1 MLPFT
6 VTACGNYSIADE
18 NDCLQKEEAPFIRSE
33 EDRDLRFPSHEEAN
47 PARADDQSAF
57 CPMSI
62 TAENFILQGG
72 LKMKTKWM
80 CMIFML
86 ALAFHLP
93 ENTGN
98 ESSDINV
105 ISLQDSNTDKKIME
119 AGTVKDSA
127 FSGKVGGCFYADGNR
142 IIVESDKLYLYD
154 MEKGETIAGADISM
168 EDLCVQTYADGY
180 FVVGRGNGS
189 GGGSNSSFATSES
202 GDGINGYILDKDF
215 AIQDTIS
222 FSGLLS
228 DDFVLQTTGIAIS
241 QDGKR
246 IAFGG
251 FQGLYFYDTS
261 SRKVRTILNYSEEG
275 TADNMQIV
283 TMDSLTFTGN
293 NTLVYVGMATDSSI
307 GGDGVSVYGT
317 VSTDSAN
324 LTITKKGDYKV
335 DTEEVQKGGN
345 LLIMPQSFDKN
356 NGTLLMLD
364 TISNTEKTM
373 SFSSRSEGKDGVYC
387 SGQGKYVATAILEE
401 SSVTINIYD
410 TASGKSIHT
419 ETVQDSN
426 STYFLRVP
434 QILILDDSGT
444 CIVVLGRGIDEVSTL
459 ITTFGFM
466 G

>member
-1 MLPFT
+1 
-6 VTACGNYSIADE
+6 
-18 NDCLQKEEAPFIRSE
+18 
-33 EDRDLRFPSHEEAN
+33 
-47 PARADDQSAF
+47 
-57 CPMSI
+57 
-62 TAENFILQGG
+62 
-72 LKMKTKWM
+72 MKTKWM
-80 CMIFML
+80 CMILML
-86 ALAFHLP
+86 ALALNLSACGNRQENGNSSEYGAINMDP
-93 ENTGN
+93 QSEENDLSENTGN
-98 ESSDINV
+98 ESSNINV
-105 ISLQDSNTDKKIME
+105 INLQDNGTDKNIM
-119 AGTVKDSA
+119 AVSTVKDSA
-127 FSGKVGGCFYADGNR
+127 FSGKVSGCYYAGGSR
-142 IIVESDKLYLYD
+142 IIVAADQLYLYD
-154 MEKGETIAGADISM
+154 TGKGKTIASADISM
-168 EDLCVQTYADGY
+168 EDLCVQTFTDGY
-180 FVVGRGNGS
+180 FVVGQGKA
-189 GGGSNSSFATSES
+189 GGGSNGSFATSES
-202 GDGINGYILDKDF
+202 GGINGYILNKDF

-228 DDFVLQTTGIAIS
+228 DDFIVQITGIAVS
-241 QDGKR
+241 QDGKQV
-246 IAFGG
+246 AFGG
-251 FQGLYFYDTS
+251 LSGLYLYDIS
-261 SRKVRTILNYSEEG
+261 SRRVRTILNYSEKG
-275 TADNMQIV
+275 TVGNMQIV

-293 NTLVYVGMATDSSI
+293 NTLVYVGMATDTSI
-307 GGDGVSVYGT
+307 GGEGVSVYGT

-410 TASGKSIHT
+410 TASGKNIHT

-434 QILILDDSGT
+434 QILILDESGT

-459 ITTFGFM
+459 ITTFGFA

>member
-1 MLPFT
+1 
-6 VTACGNYSIADE
+6 
-18 NDCLQKEEAPFIRSE
+18 
-33 EDRDLRFPSHEEAN
+33 
-47 PARADDQSAF
+47 
-57 CPMSI
+57 
-62 TAENFILQGG
+62 
-72 LKMKTKWM
+72 MKTKWM
-80 CMIFML
+80 CMILML
-86 ALAFHLP
+86 ALALP
-93 ENTGN
+93 LSACGNGQENGNSSENGAINMEPQSVEDDSSENTGN
-98 ESSDINV
+98 ESSEMNV
-105 ISLQDSNTDKKIME
+105 MDLQDNGTDKNMMMIS
-119 AGTVKDSA
+119 TVKDSA
-127 FSGKVGGCFYADGNR
+127 FSGKVRGCYYAGGSR
-142 IIVESDKLYLYD
+142 IIVAADQLSLYD
-154 MEKGETIAGADISM
+154 TGKGETIASADISM
-168 EDLCVQTYADGY
+168 GDLYVQTYADGY
-180 FVVGRGNGS
+180 FVVGQGTGS
-189 GGGSNSSFATSES
+189 GGGSNGSFAASES
-202 GDGINGYILDKDF
+202 DGINGYLLNQDF
-215 AIQDTIS
+215 AVQDTIS

-228 DDFVLQTTGIAIS
+228 DDFIPQITGIAVS
-241 QDGKR
+241 QDGKQV
-246 IAFGG
+246 AFGG
-251 FQGLYFYDTS
+251 LQGLYLYDVS

-293 NTLVYVGMATDSSI
+293 NTLVYVGMATDPSI

-345 LLIMPQSFDKN
+345 LLIMPRSFDEN

-364 TISNTEKTM
+364 TISNTENTM

-387 SGQGKYVATAILEE
+387 SGQGKYVATAVLEE

-410 TASGKSIHT
+410 TASGKNIHT

-434 QILILDDSGT
+434 QILILDESGT

-459 ITTFGFM
+459 ITTFGFE

>member
-1 MLPFT
+1 
-6 VTACGNYSIADE
+6 
-18 NDCLQKEEAPFIRSE
+18 
-33 EDRDLRFPSHEEAN
+33 
-47 PARADDQSAF
+47 
-57 CPMSI
+57 
-62 TAENFILQGG
+62 
-72 LKMKTKWM
+72 MKTKWM
-80 CMIFML
+80 CMILML
-86 ALAFHLP
+86 ALALNLSACGNRQENGNRSENGTTNIEP
-93 ENTGN
+93 QSVEDDSSGNTGN
-98 ESSDINV
+98 ESSEMNV
-105 ISLQDSNTDKKIME
+105 IDLQYNGTDKNIM
-119 AGTVKDSA
+119 AVSTVKDSA
-127 FSGKVGGCFYADGNR
+127 FSGKVSGCYYADGSR
-142 IIVESDKLYLYD
+142 IIVAADQLYLYD
-154 MEKGETIAGADISM
+154 MGKGETIASADISM
-168 EDLCVQTYADGY
+168 EDLCVQTFTDGY
-180 FVVGRGNGS
+180 FVVGQGKAG
-189 GGGSNSSFATSES
+189 GGGSNGSFAASES
-202 GDGINGYILDKDF
+202 GGINGYILNKDF

-228 DDFVLQTTGIAIS
+228 DDFTPQITGIAVS
-241 QDGKR
+241 QDGKQV
-246 IAFGG
+246 AFGG
-251 FQGLYFYDTS
+251 LQGLYLYDVS

-275 TADNMQIV
+275 TAGNMQIA

-293 NTLVYVGMATDSSI
+293 NTLVYVGMATDTSI

-364 TISNTEKTM
+364 TISNTENTM

-434 QILILDDSGT
+434 QILILDESGT

-459 ITTFGFM
+459 ITTFGFV

>member
-1 MLPFT
+1 
-6 VTACGNYSIADE
+6 
-18 NDCLQKEEAPFIRSE
+18 
-33 EDRDLRFPSHEEAN
+33 
-47 PARADDQSAF
+47 
-57 CPMSI
+57 
-62 TAENFILQGG
+62 
-72 LKMKTKWM
+72 MKTKWM
-80 CMIFML
+80 CMILML
-86 ALAFHLP
+86 ALALP
-93 ENTGN
+93 LSACGNGQENGNSSENGAINMEPQSVEDDSSENTGN
-98 ESSDINV
+98 ESSEMNV
-105 ISLQDSNTDKKIME
+105 MDLQDNGTDKNMMMIS
-119 AGTVKDSA
+119 TVKDSA
-127 FSGKVGGCFYADGNR
+127 FSGKVRGCYYAGGSR
-142 IIVESDKLYLYD
+142 IIVAADQLYLYD
-154 MEKGETIAGADISM
+154 TGKGETIASADISM
-168 EDLCVQTYADGY
+168 GDLYVQTYADGY
-180 FVVGRGNGS
+180 FVVGQGTGS
-189 GGGSNSSFATSES
+189 GGGSNGSFAASES
-202 GDGINGYILDKDF
+202 DGINGYLLNQDF
-215 AIQDTIS
+215 AVQDTIS

-228 DDFVLQTTGIAIS
+228 DDFIPQITGIAVS
-241 QDGKR
+241 QDGKQV
-246 IAFGG
+246 AFGG
-251 FQGLYFYDTS
+251 LQGLYLYDVS

-293 NTLVYVGMATDSSI
+293 NTLVYVGMATDPSI

-364 TISNTEKTM
+364 TIANTENTL
-373 SFSSRSEGKDGVYC
+373 SFSSPGEGKDGVYC
-387 SGQGKYVATAILEE
+387 SGQGKYVATAVLEE

-410 TASGKSIHT
+410 TASGKNIHT

-434 QILILDDSGT
+434 QILILDESGT

-459 ITTFGFM
+459 ITTFGFV

>member
-1 MLPFT
+1 
-6 VTACGNYSIADE
+6 
-18 NDCLQKEEAPFIRSE
+18 
-33 EDRDLRFPSHEEAN
+33 
-47 PARADDQSAF
+47 
-57 CPMSI
+57 
-62 TAENFILQGG
+62 
-72 LKMKTKWM
+72 MKTKWM
-80 CMIFML
+80 CMILML
-86 ALAFHLP
+86 ALALP
-93 ENTGN
+93 LSACGNRQENGNSSENGAINMEPQSIEDDLSENTGN
-98 ESSDINV
+98 ESSEMNV
-105 ISLQDSNTDKKIME
+105 MDQQDNGTDKNMM
-119 AGTVKDSA
+119 AVSGFKDSA
-127 FSGKVGGCFYADGNR
+127 FSGKVSGCYYADGSR
-142 IIVESDKLYLYD
+142 IIVAADQLYLYD
-154 MEKGETIAGADISM
+154 TGKGETIASADISM
-168 EDLCVQTYADGY
+168 GDLCVQTFTDGY
-180 FVVGRGNGS
+180 FVVGQGKDDS
-189 GGGSNSSFATSES
+189 SNASFAASES
-202 GDGINGYILDKDF
+202 GGINGYILNKDF
-215 AIQDTIS
+215 AVQDTIS

-228 DDFVLQTTGIAIS
+228 DDFIPQITGIAVS
-241 QDGKR
+241 QDGKQV
-246 IAFGG
+246 AFGG
-251 FQGLYFYDTS
+251 LQGLYLYDVS

-275 TADNMQIV
+275 MADNMQIV

-345 LLIMPQSFDKN
+345 LLIMPQSFDEN

-364 TISNTEKTM
+364 TISNTENTM

-387 SGQGKYVATAILEE
+387 SGQGKYVATAVLEE

-426 STYFLRVP
+426 SAYFMRIP
-434 QILILDDSGT
+434 QILILDESGT

-459 ITTFGFM
+459 ITTFGFV

>member
-1 MLPFT
+1 
-6 VTACGNYSIADE
+6 
-18 NDCLQKEEAPFIRSE
+18 
-33 EDRDLRFPSHEEAN
+33 
-47 PARADDQSAF
+47 
-57 CPMSI
+57 
-62 TAENFILQGG
+62 
-72 LKMKTKWM
+72 MKTKWM
-80 CMIFML
+80 CMILML
-86 ALAFHLP
+86 ALALHLSACGDRQENGNSSENGAINMEP
-93 ENTGN
+93 QSVEDDSSENTGN
-98 ESSDINV
+98 ESSEMNMIDP
-105 ISLQDSNTDKKIME
+105 QDNGTDKNIM
-119 AGTVKDSA
+119 AVSRFKDSD
-127 FSGKVGGCFYADGNR
+127 FSGKVSGCYYADGSR
-142 IIVESDKLYLYD
+142 IIVAADQLYLYD
-154 MEKGETIAGADISM
+154 TGKGETIASADISM
-168 EDLCVQTYADGY
+168 GDLCVQTFTDGY
-180 FVVGRGNGS
+180 FVVGQGKAGGDSNG
-189 GGGSNSSFATSES
+189 SFATSES
-202 GDGINGYILDKDF
+202 GGINGYILNKDF

-228 DDFVLQTTGIAIS
+228 DDFTSQITGIAIS
-241 QDGKR
+241 QDGKQV
-246 IAFGG
+246 AFGG
-251 FQGLYFYDTS
+251 LQGLYLYDIS

-275 TADNMQIV
+275 TAGNMQIV

-293 NTLVYVGMATDSSI
+293 NTLFYVGMATDTSI

-364 TISNTEKTM
+364 IISNTEKTM

-434 QILILDDSGT
+434 QILILDESGT

>member
-1 MLPFT
+1 
-6 VTACGNYSIADE
+6 
-18 NDCLQKEEAPFIRSE
+18 
-33 EDRDLRFPSHEEAN
+33 
-47 PARADDQSAF
+47 
-57 CPMSI
+57 
-62 TAENFILQGG
+62 
-72 LKMKTKWM
+72 MKTKWM
-80 CMIFML
+80 CMILML
-86 ALAFHLP
+86 ALALHLSACGNRQENGNSSENGAINMEP
-93 ENTGN
+93 QSVEDDSSENTGN
-98 ESSDINV
+98 ESSEMNV
-105 ISLQDSNTDKKIME
+105 IDQQDNGTDKNIV
-119 AGTVKDSA
+119 AVSGVKDSA
-127 FSGKVGGCFYADGNR
+127 FSGKVSGCYYADGNR
-142 IIVESDKLYLYD
+142 IIVAADQLYLYD
-154 MEKGETIAGADISM
+154 AGKGETIASADISM
-168 EDLCVQTYADGY
+168 GDLCVQTFTDGY
-180 FVVGRGNGS
+180 FVVGQGKAG
-189 GGGSNSSFATSES
+189 GGGSNGSFAASES
-202 GDGINGYILDKDF
+202 GGINGYILNKDF

-228 DDFVLQTTGIAIS
+228 DDFIVQITGIAVS
-241 QDGKR
+241 QDGKQV
-246 IAFGG
+246 AFGG
-251 FQGLYFYDTS
+251 LQGLYLYDVS

-275 TADNMQIV
+275 TAGNMQIV

-293 NTLVYVGMATDSSI
+293 NTLVYVGMATDTSI

-364 TISNTEKTM
+364 TISNTENTM

-434 QILILDDSGT
+434 QILILDESGT

-459 ITTFGFM
+459 ITTFSFAG
-466 G
+466 

>member
-1 MLPFT
+1 
-6 VTACGNYSIADE
+6 
-18 NDCLQKEEAPFIRSE
+18 
-33 EDRDLRFPSHEEAN
+33 
-47 PARADDQSAF
+47 
-57 CPMSI
+57 
-62 TAENFILQGG
+62 
-72 LKMKTKWM
+72 MKTKWM
-80 CMIFML
+80 CMILML
-86 ALAFHLP
+86 ALALHLSACGNRQENGNSSENGAINMDP
-93 ENTGN
+93 QSEENDLSENTGN

-105 ISLQDSNTDKKIME
+105 IDLQDNGTDKNMM
-119 AGTVKDSA
+119 AVSTVKDSA
-127 FSGKVGGCFYADGNR
+127 FSGKVSGCYYAGGSR
-142 IIVESDKLYLYD
+142 IIVAADQLYLYD
-154 MEKGETIAGADISM
+154 TGKGETIASADISM
-168 EDLCVQTYADGY
+168 GDLYVQTYADGY
-180 FVVGRGNGS
+180 FVVGQGTGS
-189 GGGSNSSFATSES
+189 GGGSNGSFAASES
-202 GDGINGYILDKDF
+202 DGINGYLLNQDF
-215 AIQDTIS
+215 AVQDTIS

-228 DDFVLQTTGIAIS
+228 DDFIPQITGIAVS
-241 QDGKR
+241 QDGKQV
-246 IAFGG
+246 AFGG
-251 FQGLYFYDTS
+251 LQGLYLYDIS

-275 TADNMQIV
+275 TAGNMQIV

-293 NTLVYVGMATDSSI
+293 NTLVYVGMATDTSI

-434 QILILDDSGT
+434 QILILDESGT

-459 ITTFGFM
+459 ITTFGFE

>member
-1 MLPFT
+1 
-6 VTACGNYSIADE
+6 
-18 NDCLQKEEAPFIRSE
+18 
-33 EDRDLRFPSHEEAN
+33 
-47 PARADDQSAF
+47 
-57 CPMSI
+57 
-62 TAENFILQGG
+62 
-72 LKMKTKWM
+72 MKTKWM
-80 CMIFML
+80 CRILML
-86 ALAFHLP
+86 ALALNLSACRSRQENGNSSETGAINMEP
-93 ENTGN
+93 QSVEDDSLKNLENTGN
-98 ESSDINV
+98 ENSEMNV
-105 ISLQDSNTDKKIME
+105 IDLQDNGADKNIM
-119 AGTVKDSA
+119 AVSTVKDSA
-127 FSGKVGGCFYADGNR
+127 FSGKVRGCYYAGGSR
-142 IIVESDKLYLYD
+142 IIVAADKLYLYD
-154 MEKGETIAGADISM
+154 MGKGETIASADISM
-168 EDLCVQTYADGY
+168 GDLCVQSFTDGY
-180 FVVGRGNGS
+180 FVVGQGKA
-189 GGGSNSSFATSES
+189 GGSNGSFAASES
-202 GDGINGYILDKDF
+202 GGINGYILNKDF
-215 AIQDTIS
+215 AVQESIS

-228 DDFVLQTTGIAIS
+228 DDFILQITGIAVS
-241 QDGKR
+241 PDGKQV
-246 IAFGG
+246 AFGG
-251 FQGLYFYDTS
+251 LSGLYLYDVS

-275 TADNMQIV
+275 TAGNMQIV

-293 NTLVYVGMATDSSI
+293 NTLVYVGMATDTSI

-434 QILILDDSGT
+434 QILILDESGT

-459 ITTFGFM
+459 ITTFGFA

>member
-1 MLPFT
+1 
-6 VTACGNYSIADE
+6 
-18 NDCLQKEEAPFIRSE
+18 
-33 EDRDLRFPSHEEAN
+33 
-47 PARADDQSAF
+47 
-57 CPMSI
+57 
-62 TAENFILQGG
+62 
-72 LKMKTKWM
+72 MKTKWM
-80 CMIFML
+80 CMILMIAL
-86 ALAFHLP
+86 ALNLSACGNRQENGSSSENGTINIEP
-93 ENTGN
+93 QSEEDDSSGNTGN
-98 ESSDINV
+98 ESSKINV
-105 ISLQDSNTDKKIME
+105 IDLQDNGTDKNIM
-119 AGTVKDSA
+119 AVSRFKDSA
-127 FSGKVGGCFYADGNR
+127 FSGKVGGCYYADGSR
-142 IIVESDKLYLYD
+142 IIVAADKLYLYD
-154 MEKGETIAGADISM
+154 MGTGETIGSADISM
-168 EDLCVQTYADGY
+168 EDLCVQTFTEGY
-180 FVVGRGNGS
+180 FVVGQGKAG
-189 GGGSNSSFATSES
+189 GGGSNGSFAASES
-202 GDGINGYILDKDF
+202 GGINGYILNKDF
-215 AIQDTIS
+215 AVQDTIS

-228 DDFVLQTTGIAIS
+228 DDFIVQITGIAVS
-241 QDGKR
+241 QDGKQV
-246 IAFGG
+246 AFGG
-251 FQGLYFYDTS
+251 LQGLYLYDVS

-275 TADNMQIV
+275 TAGNMQIV

-293 NTLVYVGMATDSSI
+293 NTLVYVGMATDTSI

-324 LTITKKGDYKV
+324 LTITQKGDYKV

-364 TISNTEKTM
+364 TISNTENTM

-434 QILILDDSGT
+434 QILILDESGT

-459 ITTFGFM
+459 ITTFSFVR
-466 G
+466 

>member
-1 MLPFT
+1 
-6 VTACGNYSIADE
+6 
-18 NDCLQKEEAPFIRSE
+18 
-33 EDRDLRFPSHEEAN
+33 
-47 PARADDQSAF
+47 
-57 CPMSI
+57 
-62 TAENFILQGG
+62 
-72 LKMKTKWM
+72 MKTKWM
-80 CMIFML
+80 CMILML
-86 ALAFHLP
+86 ALALHLSACGNRQENGNSSENGAINMEP
-93 ENTGN
+93 QSVEDDSSENTGN
-98 ESSDINV
+98 ESSEMNV
-105 ISLQDSNTDKKIME
+105 IDQQDNGTDKNIM
-119 AGTVKDSA
+119 AVSRFKDSA
-127 FSGKVGGCFYADGNR
+127 FSGKVSGCYYADGSR
-142 IIVESDKLYLYD
+142 IIVAADKLYLYD
-154 MEKGETIAGADISM
+154 MRKGETIASADISM
-168 EDLCVQTYADGY
+168 EDLCVQTFTDGY
-180 FVVGRGNGS
+180 FIVGQGKA
-189 GGGSNSSFATSES
+189 GGGSNGSFAASES
-202 GDGINGYILDKDF
+202 GGINGYILNKDF
-215 AIQDTIS
+215 AVQDTIS

-228 DDFVLQTTGIAIS
+228 DDFTSQVAGIAIS
-241 QDGKR
+241 QDGKQV
-246 IAFGG
+246 AFGG
-251 FQGLYFYDTS
+251 LQGLYLYDIS

-275 TADNMQIV
+275 TAGNMQIA

-293 NTLVYVGMATDSSI
+293 NTLVYVGMATEPSI

-434 QILILDDSGT
+434 QILILDESGT

-459 ITTFGFM
+459 ITTFGFR